1 MLCVLEGSIVNCK
14 ICIANLISYI
24 WRMKKLT
31 DAQIRFIDKL
41 EPGQRANAIVTGFAD
56 FGVFVSIGLVSGL
69 LHNRNIKWGRID
81 DPKNYLRPKQK
92 LEVMILEVD
101 REKHRFTVGLKQ
113 LLTDPWER
121 FLERHKVGDVIVA
134 TALLRKEFGWVME
147 VVPGIE
153 GLLHNSELANNS
165 ELMEEGQALELVI
178 RKLDGTDRKLYLGL

>member
-1 MLCVLEGSIVNCK
+1 
-14 ICIANLISYI
+14 
-24 WRMKKLT
+24 MKKLT
-31 DAQIRFIDKL
+31 EAQIRFIDKL

-56 FGVFVSIGLVSGL
+56 FGAFVSIGMVSGL
-69 LHNRNIKWGRID
+69 LHNRNIKWGRVD
-81 DPKNYLRPKQK
+81 DPKNHLRPKQK

-113 LLTDPWER
+113 LLPDPWER
-121 FLERHKVGDVIVA
+121 FLERHKEGDSIAA

-165 ELMEEGQALELVI
+165 ELMEEGQALELII
-178 RKLDGTDRKLYLGL
+178 RKLDANDRKLYLGL